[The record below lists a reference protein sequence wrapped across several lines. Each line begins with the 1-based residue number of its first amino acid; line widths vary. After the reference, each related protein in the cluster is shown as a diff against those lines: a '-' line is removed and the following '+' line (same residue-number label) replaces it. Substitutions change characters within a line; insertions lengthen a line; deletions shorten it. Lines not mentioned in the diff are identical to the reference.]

1 MRIALI
7 VNPRA
12 SGVRERDIERVR
24 ITLSRA
30 ASVVTM
36 LTERRRHASEL
47 SRRASE
53 SFDAI
58 VVFSGDGTYGE
69 VVNGLAGDVPLG
81 FVPGGATSVLPRALG
96 LGRDPV
102 EAAQAIADAL
112 LAGSTRRISLG
123 SVNGYRFTFEAGI
136 GVDAEAVR
144 RVDALGRRPDGRRP
158 GDLAFVRSLAAI
170 LAERRGRFEPV
181 LEIAGFG
188 SAAFAVVANGD
199 PATFAGPFPVHMA
212 PEARFELG
220 LDLVAPVRVQ
230 RRTLP
235 ALLAVLFLGRGH
247 RRPGVIYGHDLD
259 RIEIECREPQ
269 PLQADGEDLGDVR
282 SAVFECH
289 RSALA
294 ILAP

>member
-1 MRIALI
+1 MRVALI
-7 VNPRA
+7 ANPMA
-12 SGVRERDIERVR
+12 SGVREQDVERLQ
-24 ITLSRA
+24 IALARA

-36 LTERRRHASEL
+36 LTERKRHATEL
-47 SRRASE
+47 AREAST

-69 VVNGLAGDVPLG
+69 VVNGLARDVPLG
-81 FVPGGATSVLPRALG
+81 FVPGGGTSVLPRALG

-102 EAAQAIADAL
+102 EAAQAIANAL
-112 LAGSTRRISLG
+112 IAGSTRRISLG
-123 SVNGYRFTFEAGI
+123 CVNGHRFTFEAGI
-136 GVDAEAVR
+136 GIDAEAVR
-144 RVDALGRRPDGRRP
+144 RVDALGRREDGQRP
-158 GDLAFVRSLAAI
+158 GDLAFMRSLGAI

-220 LDLVAPVRVQ
+220 LDLVAPVRVR

-235 ALLAVLFLGRGH
+235 ALTAALLLGRGH
-247 RRPGVIYGHDLD
+247 RRRGVIYGHDLD
-259 RIEIECREPQ
+259 RNEIECREPQ
-269 PLQADGEDLGDVR
+269 PLQADGEDLGDVS
-282 SAVFECH
+282 SAVFECQ
-289 RSALA
+289 RSALT
-294 ILAP
+294 IVAP